1 MRARRPRTPTTTI
14 PPVRRSRRRLAVLI
28 LGLLLM
34 VLASSFLYMWGMTA
48 LEGKPRTFWQSL
60 EWAGETLSTTGY
72 GADSGWRHPVMVVL
86 VVAVQFLGVFLV
98 FLIFPI
104 YLIPFLEER
113 FETRLPQEVAKD
125 LEGHVVVYRYG
136 PAVETLL
143 EELAGADVPTLILEQ
158 DDSVARR
165 LFESGVRIVHRS
177 LSEGALRSARL
188 ETARAIIAN
197 GTDDENAALSL
208 SARQLGFSGTLLALV
223 EDPFHRRPMMLAG
236 ATAVFTPRHILG
248 AALAARASARI
259 NPRVGG
265 IQQLGRNLEVAE
277 LRVSPESPLAGHTL
291 DETAIGTRT
300 GAKVVG
306 QWIGG
311 ELMVPDGSGLR
322 LAPGGIL
329 VVVGSPESVDRLQ
342 DLAGGAVTLRR
353 EGPFVVGGGGEVGR
367 KVAELLRAVGEEV
380 TLVDR
385 HPGPEVDL
393 VGNVLDSRLLEAA
406 GVKDAQA
413 VILALDADSAT
424 LFATVILKDLAPGV
438 PVIARVNEAENVERI
453 HRAGADY
460 ALSISQ
466 VSGQMLAKKLL
477 GQESVAVDPQLK
489 ILKIVPDGLA
499 GRHPATLAIRE
510 RTGCSVVAVE
520 RGDDVLV
527 EFPADFRFKPDDAIY
542 ICGSGN
548 AVRRFREVFRRA

>member
-1 MRARRPRTPTTTI
+1 VT
-14 PPVRRSRRRLAVLI
+14 RSRRRLAVLL
-28 LGLLLM
+28 LGLLLT
-34 VLASSFLYMWGMTA
+34 VLASSFLYMWGMSA

-143 EELAGADVPTLILEQ
+143 EELAGADVPTLVLEQ

-188 ETARAIIAN
+188 EKARAIIAN
-197 GTDDENAALSL
+197 GSDDENAALSL
-208 SARQLGFSGTLLALV
+208 SARQLGFSGTILALV

-342 DLAGGAVTLRR
+342 DLAGGAVTLRK

-393 VGNVLDSRLLEAA
+393 VGNVLDSRLLETA

-413 VILALDADSAT
+413 MILALDTDSAT

-489 ILKIVPDGLA
+489 ILKIVPAGLA
-499 GRHPATLAIRE
+499 GRHPAALAIRE

-527 EFPADFRFKPDDAIY
+527 EFPAEFRFKPDDAIY

>member
-1 MRARRPRTPTTTI
+1 VT
-14 PPVRRSRRRLAVLI
+14 RSRTRLAVLA
-28 LGLLLM
+28 LGLLLTIL
-34 VLASSFLYMWGMTA
+34 VSTFLYMWGMSA
-48 LEGKPRTFWQSL
+48 LEGKPRGFWQSL

-72 GADSGWRHPVMVVL
+72 GADSTWRHPLMVLL

-98 FLIFPI
+98 FLIVPI
-104 YLIPFLEER
+104 YLIPFLEDR
-113 FETRLPQEVAKD
+113 FETRLPQDVPKD
-125 LEGHVVVYRYG
+125 LNGHAVIYRYG
-136 PAVETLL
+136 AAVETLL
-143 EELAGADVPTLILEQ
+143 EELDGAGVPTLVLEE
-158 DDSVARR
+158 DDATARR
-165 LFESGVRIVHRS
+165 LFERGVRVLHRG
-177 LSEGALRSARL
+177 LGEGALQAARLGSAR
-188 ETARAIIAN
+188 AVIAN

-208 SARQLGFSGTLLALV
+208 SARQLGYRGTLLALV

-248 AALAARASARI
+248 AALAARASKRI

-277 LRVSPESPLAGHTL
+277 VRVSPESPLAGHTL

-300 GAKVVG
+300 GAIVVG
-306 QWIGG
+306 QWVGG
-311 ELMVPDGSGLR
+311 ELVVSSGPGLR
-322 LAPGGIL
+322 LEPDGIL
-329 VVVGSPESVDRLQ
+329 VVVGSPQSVDRLH

-367 KVAELLRAVGEEV
+367 KVAELLKAVGEEV
-380 TLVDR
+380 KLIDR
-385 HPGPEVDL
+385 NPGPEVDL
-393 VGNVLDSRLLEAA
+393 VGNVLDTRLMEAA
-406 GVKDAQA
+406 GVKAAQA

-453 HRAGADY
+453 HRAGADF

-466 VSGQMLAKKLL
+466 VSGQMLAQKLL
-477 GQESVAVDPQLK
+477 GQEAVAVDPQLK
-489 ILKIVPDGLA
+489 ILKIAPDGLA
-499 GRHPATLAIRE
+499 GRHPSGLGIRE

-520 RGDDVLV
+520 RGDEVVV
-527 EFPADFRFKPDDAIY
+527 EFGPDFRFQPADAVY

-548 AVRRFREVFRRA
+548 AVRRFQEIFRRA

>member
-1 MRARRPRTPTTTI
+1 MRAAGHYNT
-14 PPVRRSRRRLAVLI
+14 PVRRSRRRLAVLI
-28 LGLLLM
+28 LGLLLT
-34 VLASSFLYMWGMTA
+34 VLASSFLYMWGMAA
-48 LEGKPRTFWQSL
+48 LEGKPRSFWQSL

-143 EELAGADVPTLILEQ
+143 EELAGADVPTLVLEP

-188 ETARAIIAN
+188 EKARAIIAN

-208 SARQLGFSGTLLALV
+208 SARQLGFRGTLLALV

-311 ELMVPDGSGLR
+311 ELRVPDGSGLR
-322 LAPGGIL
+322 LEPGGIL

-380 TLVDR
+380 TLIDR

-393 VGNVLDSRLLEAA
+393 VGNVLDARLLETA

-499 GRHPATLAIRE
+499 GRHPASLAIRE

-527 EFPADFRFKPDDAIY
+527 EFPAEFRFKPDDAVY
-542 ICGSGN
+542 ICGSGD